1 MNAALIAVGS
11 GLALLCAGCSKIEMA
26 RMDNETG
33 RDAVLMVQ
41 RYKEASIS
49 QVEPVLN
56 EYLALA
62 DGYEKRG
69 WDKYGNPGCIE
80 HLRAMCEGRLA
91 VFFKASGKQDLYRLH
106 MDRAVG
112 HLRKRSPVAS
122 DTDQEVAAQIEELV
136 NGLDS
141 KNIDPS
147 WRKQL
152 GQPNRAANQ
161 SQPVGAETNRPPVAA
176 GSGR

>member
-11 GLALLCAGCSKIEMA
+11 GLALLCAGCSKMEMA
-26 RMDNETG
+26 RMEKETG

-41 RYKEASIS
+41 RYQEASIS

-69 WDKYGNPGCIE
+69 WDNYGQPGWIE

-91 VFFKASGKQDLYRLH
+91 VFFKATGKQDLYGLH

-112 HLRKRSPVAS
+112 HLRKKNPGTSG
-122 DTDQEVAAQIEELV
+122 TDQEAAAQLEEFV
-136 NGLDS
+136 NGLDT
-141 KNIDPS
+141 KNI
-147 WRKQL
+147 
-152 GQPNRAANQ
+152 
-161 SQPVGAETNRPPVAA
+161 E
-176 GSGR
+176 